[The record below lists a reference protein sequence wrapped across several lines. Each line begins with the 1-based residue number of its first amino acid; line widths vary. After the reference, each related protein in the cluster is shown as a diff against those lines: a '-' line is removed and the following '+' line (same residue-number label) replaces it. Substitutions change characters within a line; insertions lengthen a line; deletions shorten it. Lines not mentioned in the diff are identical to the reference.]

1 MPIAIAP
8 LNKEFKI
15 VKILVDEKTKRHL
28 ESLGVIVNA
37 VVRVISRSGGNIIFA
52 VKNGRLAINKD
63 VANKILVG

>member
-8 LNKEFKI
+8 LNQEFKI
-15 VKILVDEKTKRHL
+15 VKILVDEKAKRHL

-37 VVRVISRSGGNIIFA
+37 TIRVISRSGGNTIFA
-52 VKNGRLAINKD
+52 IKNGRLAVNKD